1 MHTYNTPN
9 THTLLLGAVSS
20 LCLQARGG
28 DVAGS
33 SLSLAGRPRS
43 LIKARHTKAK
53 SHQESPASLSSPR
66 PYQYEGGPGKR
77 QRDQEAGSS
86 DTQNMSLTQVPSLST
101 VLVPLLQ
108 SRNWFPC

>member
-1 MHTYNTPN
+1 M
-9 THTLLLGAVSS
+9 
-20 LCLQARGG
+20 
-28 DVAGS
+28 AGS

-66 PYQYEGGPGKR
+66 PYQYEGGPGKQ

-86 DTQNMSLTQVPSLST
+86 GVILEEILKARAIKGWGGLCPI
-101 VLVPLLQ
+101 
-108 SRNWFPC
+108 